1 MLTQLIVFA
10 CAASNASIAMRVSAS
25 SCLASKRSAMKSYDF
40 IADLLEAKQLDADTR
55 MAIDALEAAQANTMS
70 WVNMLVDC

>member
-1 MLTQLIVFA
+1 MPGAGEPRLLKTRAQSVSYFHISQLHRTYDCEIGQGD
-10 CAASNASIAMRVSAS
+10 
-25 SCLASKRSAMKSYDF
+25 DF